1 MLKHMRQKQLLSLAL
16 TASVGAAII
25 LSGCSAEPILP
36 SKAEEYSREF
46 IKNFGVFDR
55 THDWNHATRT
65 TVDITTTS
73 PTDVKIYADVD
84 GSRYLFGTYL
94 KVNGQKTLDVDIPKG
109 VTDLVVRA
117 NGQNYAVKAGGTVDF
132 KTLAPSMSRGSRT
145 ISEGT
150 RTTGSIKMTFGKTD
164 DYKYFPPRAIRDF
177 LDRVPEGGHNMSKVI
192 PNFYFT
198 SFKDESVTLYPLYWN
213 TSSSHI
219 LGVFWLDDD
228 GNFNWVD
235 CNDNIE
241 ERRERHVSFEQ
252 MQDLYWTRSGEL
264 TYCKS
269 NNSNDVYI
277 QDGVFNSEAFNTY
290 YSMPEREF
298 TTLGNGNESLSAE
311 TSTGALR
318 SKGVTVKFNKDGV
331 RFGFYIKVG
340 INDNQPLLGD
350 NFTFDKYNNLTY
362 TVNSTGIKSY
372 NHVMFSNASRNKEYG
387 KITDKVGSDIYMYIL
402 GANEWDG
409 WRLADSED
417 KIPFDHP
424 DFASWF
430 GPSNPNNRKNY
441 RGVASDYWLYNFI
454 NFNFEINNTPW
465 PDTETDGTTATDE
478 EDLEALKYVQA
489 AFLEIPAEE
498 SYDGHTR
505 RYFAFEDWK
514 NGACDLNDLIF
525 VLESTKVKVTD
536 EEKDDDKII
545 EDDPEPDP
553 VEWEWIIACE
563 DLGTNDFDFND
574 VVFSVSGAV
583 TDAQTDT
590 KTVKVKALAAGGTL
604 PVYLWYKDR
613 QLHPDGQDDAEF
625 HAWFEGNH
633 SSSTVINASGVR
645 ATGKT
650 ATVEVDGDFTMSC
663 CMTAEGSGESGNM
676 GGFKVEVKHSDGG
689 HIISATNPNIESQ
702 IGEAPQMICV
712 PATWRWPRENVHI
725 RTVYPDFIRWCENGH
740 DATIDWH
747 NNRNGNGYFL

>member
-36 SKAEEYSREF
+36 SKSEEYSREF

-84 GSRYLFGTYL
+84 GTRYLFGTYL

-177 LDRVPEGGHNMSKVI
+177 LDRVPEEINNMSKVI

-198 SFKDESVTLYPLYWN
+198 SFKDEVITLYPLYWR
-213 TSSSHI
+213 TSSSHV
-219 LGVFWLDDD
+219 LGVFWQDEN
-228 GNFNWVD
+228 GKFNWIN
-235 CNDNIE
+235 CNDTPE
-241 ERRERHVSFEQ
+241 KRLDRHVSYEQ
-252 MQDLYWTRSGEL
+252 MQDLYWVRSGALLYSSSSKE
-264 TYCKS
+264 
-269 NNSNDVYI
+269 NDEFI
-277 QDGVFNSEAFNTY
+277 KDGVFDSEAFTLY
-290 YSMPEREF
+290 YSDENREYN
-298 TTLGNGNESLSAE
+298 TLGYEEESLPAN
-311 TSTGALR
+311 TSSGALR
-318 SKGVTVKFNKDGV
+318 SKGITVRFNKDGV
-331 RFGFYIKVG
+331 RFGFYIKVRDKQEG
-340 INDNQPLLGD
+340 VIGPLQGD
-350 NFTFDKYNNLTY
+350 NFNLDEYGNLMYSEWNEAGKTY
-362 TVNSTGIKSY
+362 STY
-372 NHVMFSNASRNKEYG
+372 NHVMFSNAARNKEYG
-387 KITDKVGSDIYMYIL
+387 NITAQYTPYLYYYRNPDNNWEYRVC
-402 GANEWDG
+402 E
-409 WRLADSED
+409 SED
-417 KIPFDHP
+417 DIPFSDENLMQ
-424 DFASWF
+424 WYY
-430 GPSNPNNRKNY
+430 PSNPNNREKYAGQYN
-441 RGVASDYWLYNFI
+441 SDVENI
-454 NFNFEINNTPW
+454 NFNSSIYNTQW
-465 PDTETDGTTATDE
+465 SDAVIGTSTAATEEAE
-478 EDLEALKYVQA
+478 ELLRYVQA

-514 NGACDLNDLIF
+514 LGTCDLNDLIF
-525 VLESTKVKVTD
+525 VLESSKVKLTD
-536 EEKDDDKII
+536 EETDEDIII
-545 EDDPEPDP
+545 EDEPDDTLF
-553 VEWEWIIACE
+553 EWIIACE

-625 HAWFEGNH
+625 HTWFEGNH

-747 NNRNGNGYFL
+747 NNRNGNGYF

>member
-1 MLKHMRQKQLLSLAL
+1 MRQKQLLSLAL
-16 TASVGAAII
+16 TASVGAAVI

-36 SKAEEYSREF
+36 SKSEEYSREF

-65 TVDITTTS
+65 TVDITTTR

-84 GSRYLFGTYL
+84 GTRYLFGTYL

-150 RTTGSIKMTFGKTD
+150 RTTGSIEMTFGKTD

-177 LDRVPEGGHNMSKVI
+177 LDRVPEETNNITKVI

-198 SFKDESVTLYPLYWN
+198 SFKDETITLYPLYWN

-228 GNFNWVD
+228 GKFNWIN
-235 CNDNIE
+235 CNDTPE
-241 ERRERHVSFEQ
+241 QRLDRHVSFEQ

-264 TYCKS
+264 TYS
-269 NNSNDVYI
+269 ASSISNDKFI
-277 QDGVFNSEAFNTY
+277 KDGIFDSDAFTSY
-290 YSMPEREF
+290 YSGEDREYA
-298 TTLGNGNESLSAE
+298 TMGNNNESLSVNT
-311 TSTGALR
+311 TSGAIR
-318 SKGVTVKFNKDGV
+318 SKGVTVRFNKDGV
-331 RFGFYIKVG
+331 RFGFYIKVK
-340 INDNQPLLGD
+340 DYSNQPLLGGD
-350 NFTFDKYNNLTY
+350 FTFDEFGNLKYTILPSTNPS
-362 TVNSTGIKSY
+362 TVIPSY
-372 NHVMFSNASRNKEYG
+372 HHVMFSNASRNREYG
-387 KITDKVGSDIYMYIL
+387 NITAQYTPFLYMY
-402 GANEWDG
+402 GTDWD
-409 WRLADSED
+409 WRVCESEED
-417 KIPFDHP
+417 IPFDDP
-424 DFASWF
+424 QLQGWY
-430 GPSNPNNRKNY
+430 GPSNPNNHDKYYGLATDAWQLKN
-441 RGVASDYWLYNFI
+441 I
-454 NFNFEINNTPW
+454 NFNSEIYNNPW
-465 PDTETDGTTATDE
+465 GDEVIGITSASTEENSEPLRYA
-478 EDLEALKYVQA
+478 QA

-514 NGACDLNDLIF
+514 LGTCDLNDLIF

-553 VEWEWIIACE
+553 VAWEWIIACE

-645 ATGKT
+645 AAGKT
-650 ATVEVDGDFTMSC
+650 ATVEVDSDFTMSC
-663 CMTAEGSGESGNM
+663 CMTATEGESGNM
-676 GGFKVEVKHSDGG
+676 GGFKVKVNHADGSTV
-689 HIISATNPNIESQ
+689 ISATNPNIESM
-702 IGEAPQMICV
+702 IGSAPQMICV

-725 RTVYPDFIRWCENGH
+725 RTVYPDFIRWCESGH
-740 DATIDWH
+740 DATLDWH